1 MIVIDGSALQVVGG
15 LLLLAA
21 LFVLR
26 EFASGALRQAGED
39 FWARMRPCRSSEQV
53 RHPDDAEPVLPR
65 QHLDAKPA
73 YGQPEPFPDSDAA
86 PDLKSLEEELDTDRA
101 CIQPPTPLRT
111 QSNTPR
117 KTA

>member
-1 MIVIDGSALQVVGG
+1 MIVIDGSALQIVGG

-39 FWARMRPCRSSEQV
+39 FWERLRRRPPGQATRADGAATDLPHLCL
-53 RHPDDAEPVLPR
+53 DAEPA
-65 QHLDAKPA
+65 H
-73 YGQPEPFPDSDAA
+73 GHPEAPSDANA
-86 PDLKSLEEELDTDRA
+86 VPHPKPLEEETVRGTA
-101 CIQPPTPLRT
+101 SSPPPTPLRST
-111 QSNTPR
+111 SNNPR